1 MAKARKGNKKMNE
14 KQMERKIQQDSVKV
28 KKDLNS
34 MMEDSVSLVSKGL
47 ERLTGEAKDTLIS
60 TSETMKKDIGHGIKQ
75 YNTKVNE
82 LSKNVPG
89 DLGKKVAQYPWVA
102 ISIGLGIGLL
112 LGGLF
117 KLTQRS

>member
-1 MAKARKGNKKMNE
+1 MNE
-14 KQMERKIQQDSVKV
+14 KQMDKKIEQDSEKV
-28 KKDLNS
+28 KKDINS
-34 MMEDSVSLVSKGL
+34 LMENSVSRVTKGL
-47 ERLTGEAKDTLIS
+47 ERLTGEAKDTFVN

-75 YNTKVNE
+75 YNSKVND

-89 DLGKKVAQYPWVA
+89 DLGKKVSQYPWVA

-117 KLTQRS
+117 KHAQRS